1 MKKVLYSFIV
11 FFVFIGGFSAANAHA
26 ASTKT
31 TTLKLANGAV
41 YTGEVKNG
49 KPNGKG
55 TMKYNKN
62 KTYQGSWVNGKRS
75 GYGKYVH
82 KTYIDNKQDAEE
94 HGAYIKEISKTIYQG
109 YWKDDKYYG
118 SGQYTTSYVYKE
130 FSDMINESFRDFTYT
145 VQKGEFK
152 NNTLIKGYTGAY
164 GKSMSS
170 LSYKDSG
177 VTISLNSDK
186 DNFFP
191 DLNSSFDKA
200 FPYFSYEIVL
210 GYSKK
215 SSKTSEYSLTLS
227 ENGISKGTY
236 INGDIVN
243 GMLITRDYNSSFE
256 KKFNREDYKNKLVY
270 QGSVMSYD
278 EFQKVLHSEGKNFM
292 SFIKPYVKG
301 FTEVQNKLRKLSME
315 G

>member
-1 MKKVLYSFIV
+1 MKKVLYSFLV
-11 FFVFIGGFSAANAHA
+11 FFVFIGGFSAVNAHA

-75 GYGKYVH
+75 GYGKYVN
-82 KTYIDNKQDAEE
+82 KTYTDNKQDAEE
-94 HGAYIKEISKTIYQG
+94 YGLYIKEISETIYQG

-118 SGQYTTSYVYKE
+118 GGQYTTSYVYKE
-130 FSDMINESFRDFTYT
+130 FSDTINESFRDFTYT
-145 VQKGEFK
+145 VQKGDFK
-152 NNTLIKGYTGAY
+152 NNTLIKGYTGVY

-177 VTISLNSDK
+177 VTISMNSDG

-191 DLNSSFDKA
+191 DLNSSFEKA
-200 FPYFSYEIVL
+200 FPSLYELVL
-210 GYSKK
+210 GYSTKG
-215 SSKTSEYSLTLS
+215 STEYSLTLS
-227 ENGISKGTY
+227 ENGMSKGTY

-243 GMLITRDYNSSFE
+243 GMLITSDYNSSFE
-256 KKFNREDYKNKLVY
+256 QIFNREDYKNKFVY
-270 QGSVMSYD
+270 QGAVVSYD
-278 EFQKVLHSEGKNFM
+278 EFQKILLTEGKNFM

-301 FTEVQNKLRKLSME
+301 FTEVQNKLRKLSVE